1 MSVLESHRWLGYVLR
16 LGVSAL
22 LIAWMLGRAELSRVG
37 DVLRSADAL
46 FIAVAF
52 ASYFVGY
59 MVSVARWRVLLAV
72 QGIRPRFSYLY
83 WSFMIGVF
91 FNQLLPTTIG
101 GDVAR
106 YQYTAA
112 GGRGAALS
120 AVLLDRVFGTVAL
133 MVFAMAGLALVHGNE
148 TLPRGLLRPVAAL
161 LVVGLLIL
169 VFAFLL
175 PGAASSLL
183 RRAVLMLPRGGRG
196 PFEKLLG
203 AFAAFRGRHYVAFAA
218 LGWSLVL
225 QCVVVGHYYLA
236 GLALGIDVPLG
247 AYVFIVPLAT
257 VVTALPISIN
267 GIGVR
272 EGILGYLLG
281 LYGVDPSTSLVFAWV
296 LYAMLLGQGL
306 LGGVV
311 FALLKAW
318 RRERVETIARD
329 ETKP

>member
-1 MSVLESHRWLGYVLR
+1 MSVFESHRWLGYVLR

-37 DVLRSADAL
+37 DVLRAADAML
-46 FIAVAF
+46 IALAF

-59 MVSVARWRVLLAV
+59 AVSVARWRVLLAV

-120 AVLLDRVFGTVAL
+120 AVLLDRVFGTVSL
-133 MVFAMAGLALVHGNE
+133 MVFAMAGLALA
-148 TLPRGLLRPVAAL
+148 LARQRDIAAGLLRPVAAL

-175 PGAASSLL
+175 PGR
-183 RRAVLMLPRGGRG
+183 RRACCGGRCSCCR
-196 PFEKLLG
+196 
-203 AFAAFRGRHYVAFAA
+203 AAG
-218 LGWSLVL
+218 
-225 QCVVVGHYYLA
+225 VGHSRNYSVLLPPSA
-236 GLALGIDVPLG
+236 VGI
-247 AYVFIVPLAT
+247 T
-257 VVTALPISIN
+257 
-267 GIGVR
+267 
-272 EGILGYLLG
+272 
-281 LYGVDPSTSLVFAWV
+281 
-296 LYAMLLGQGL
+296 
-306 LGGVV
+306 
-311 FALLKAW
+311 
-318 RRERVETIARD
+318 
-329 ETKP
+329 

>member
-1 MSVLESHRWLGYVLR
+1 MSVFESHRWLGYVLR
-16 LGVSAL
+16 LGVSAS

-37 DVLRSADAL
+37 DVLRAADAML
-46 FIAVAF
+46 IAVAF

-59 MVSVARWRVLLAV
+59 MVSVARWRVLLAA

-120 AVLLDRVFGTVAL
+120 AVLLDRVFGTVSL
-133 MVFAMAGLALVHGNE
+133 MLFVDRGAGVGAWK
-148 TLPRGLLRPVAAL
+148 RDVAAGTAETCCGAAGRRGADTW
-161 LVVGLLIL
+161 VR
-169 VFAFLL
+169 FPAT
-175 PGAASSLL
+175 GAASSLL
-183 RRAVLMLPRGGRG
+183 RRGVLLLPRGARG

-203 AFAAFRGRHYVAFAA
+203 AFAAFRGRHDVAFAA

-247 AYVFIVPLAT
+247 AYVLVVPLAT
-257 VVTALPISIN
+257 VVMALPISIN

-311 FALLKAW
+311 FAC
-318 RRERVETIARD
+318 
-329 ETKP
+329 